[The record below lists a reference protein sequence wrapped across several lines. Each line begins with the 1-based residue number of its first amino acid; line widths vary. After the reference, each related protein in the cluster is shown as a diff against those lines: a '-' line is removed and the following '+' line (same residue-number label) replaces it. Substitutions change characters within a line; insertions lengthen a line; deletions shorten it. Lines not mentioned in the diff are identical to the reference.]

1 MKPRLSIVGALA
13 LVVSLAMILLIMATN
28 VLAYFNLTAIISSSQ
43 EKIYAQRAEAVI
55 ALLQRRY
62 DRLLQT
68 GMPEV
73 YEDDFKKQAI
83 LELERL
89 FLADSAHTRISPTLF
104 SPAGQVLLAV
114 GKTATE
120 ASSPAWN
127 EMSGVASTG
136 RLSRTINGT
145 WIYAA
150 FFRPWGWT
158 LCYAVPVQEKYADRT
173 AFFLILLPVM
183 FFITVFF
190 IFVTIVIVKRI
201 IAPIPALTHASNA
214 IAAGDLTVKI
224 ATAGTGELALLAQ
237 NFAAMRDAIQSQM
250 TELKQREERL
260 LQITNNMTDVVYTV
274 DLNLNTTYVSPSV
287 EKLLGFTPE
296 EYRNL
301 SPQERYTPESLRII
315 SEVIAQELALESDP
329 AADPNRSRVMEIE
342 ERHRNGS
349 LVTVANHAKFIR
361 DLSGKPIG
369 FQGVTRDIT
378 EIRRIQNER
387 EKLKERLHQ
396 SQKMEAIGQLG
407 GGVAHDFN
415 NALGGIMGI
424 AELLRSQNFC
434 RDEQNDFLGIIV
446 TTCMR
451 AADLTK
457 KLLMFSRKE
466 KRANAVVDC
475 VKVVSDTVTLLEHT
489 INKNISVSMENHAVH
504 TSIVGDDSLLQNA
517 FMNMGINAS
526 HAMPDGGKLTFSLK
540 NLELDKE
547 YCEFSP
553 FEIKPGEFLEIA
565 IRDTGCGMPP
575 EVLSRIFEPFFTTKE
590 QGKGTGLG
598 MSAVY
603 GTTQEHNGA
612 ITVNSEV
619 GSGTVFRVYL
629 PVIAE
634 MARSETQTEAIVT
647 GSGTLLVI
655 DDEELIRFIAAS
667 LLKSL
672 GYRVMV
678 ADNGLEGVNT
688 FRENAW
694 QVDLIILDMIMP
706 VMGGREAF
714 HRLRE
719 IRPDIPIVIAS
730 GFAKEDDMT
739 ELKKLGANGFL
750 NKPFRKVELA
760 AMIGKLIGQNGRQ
773 PPSRV

>member
-1 MKPRLSIVGALA
+1 MKSRLTIVGALA
-13 LVVSLAMILLIMATN
+13 LVVSLAMVLLIMATT

-62 DRLLQT
+62 DRLIQT

-83 LELERL
+83 LEIERL
-89 FLADSAHTRISPTLF
+89 FLADSAHTKISPALF
-104 SPAGQVLLAV
+104 SQTGHILV
-114 GKTATE
+114 
-120 ASSPAWN
+120 ASEKHAPESARSIWN
-127 EMSGVASTG
+127 EISGVASTG

-145 WIYAA
+145 WVYTA
-150 FFRPWGWT
+150 FFKPWGWT
-158 LCYAVPVQEKYADRT
+158 LCYAVPDQEKYSDRT

-183 FFITVFF
+183 FCITVFF
-190 IFVTIVIVKRI
+190 ILITVVIVKRI
-201 IAPIPALTHASNA
+201 IAPIASLTQASNA
-214 IAAGDLTVKI
+214 IAAGDLSVQI
-224 ATAGTGELALLAQ
+224 APAGTGELALLAH

-274 DLNLNTTYVSPSV
+274 DLNLNTIYVSPSI
-287 EKLLGFTPE
+287 EQLLGFTPE

-315 SEVIAQELALESDP
+315 NEVLAQEMALESDP
-329 AADPNRSRVMEIE
+329 SADPNRSRVMEIE
-342 ERHRNGS
+342 EFHRNGS
-349 LVTVANHAKFIR
+349 VVAVSNHAKFIR
-361 DLSGKPIG
+361 DSSGVPIG

-424 AELLRSQNFC
+424 AELLRSQNFSK
-434 RDEQNDFLGIIV
+434 DEQNDFLGIII
-446 TTCMR
+446 TTCTR
-451 AADLTK
+451 AADLTR

-466 KRANAVVDC
+466 SRANAAVDC
-475 VKVVSDTVTLLEHT
+475 VKIVSDSVALLEHT
-489 INKNISVSMENHAVH
+489 IDKNISVSIENHAAH
-504 TSIVGDDSLLQNA
+504 SSIVGDASLLQNA
-517 FMNMGINAS
+517 LMNMGINAS
-526 HAMPDGGKLTFSLK
+526 HAMPNGGKLTFTLK

-553 FEIKPGEFLEIA
+553 FEIQPGEYLEIA

-598 MSAVY
+598 MAAVY
-603 GTTQEHNGA
+603 GTIKEHNGA

-619 GSGTVFRVYL
+619 GAGTVFRVYL
-629 PVIAE
+629 PIIAE
-634 MARSETQTEAIVT
+634 TVRSEAQTEELVT
-647 GSGTLLVI
+647 GTGTVLVI
-655 DDEELIRFIAAS
+655 DDEELIRFIASS
-667 LLKSL
+667 LLKTL
-672 GYRVMV
+672 GYQVIV
-678 ADNGLEGVNT
+678 ADNGLEGVNA
-688 FRENAW
+688 FREMAG
-694 QVDLIILDMIMP
+694 QIDLIILDMIMP

-719 IRPDIPIVIAS
+719 IRSDIPIVIAS
-730 GFAKEDDMT
+730 GFAKEEDMA

-760 AMIGKLIGQNGRQ
+760 QMVGNLTGRKG
-773 PPSRV
+773 S